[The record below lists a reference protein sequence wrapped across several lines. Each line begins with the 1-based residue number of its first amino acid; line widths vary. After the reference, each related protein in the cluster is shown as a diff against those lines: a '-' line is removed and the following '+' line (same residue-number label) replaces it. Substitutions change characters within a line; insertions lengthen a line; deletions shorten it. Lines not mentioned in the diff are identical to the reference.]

1 MAHALYITGTRSVR
15 VWGWITVGGS
25 RIAVVATRVTG
36 YRFVIRVWT
45 NGYSSRSTDRI
56 QLRSHSVEPSRNIPE
71 AELTILHVLDSSGLS
86 HGGVE
91 GGAAEAGVSARIAIE
106 VGQPSDV
113 IVEYAEEEGIDHIVM
128 GSHGRSGLS
137 KIVVGSVAESV
148 IRDSQASVTI
158 AR

>member
-1 MAHALYITGTRSVR
+1 M
-15 VWGWITVGGS
+15 
-25 RIAVVATRVTG
+25 
-36 YRFVIRVWT
+36 IRVWT